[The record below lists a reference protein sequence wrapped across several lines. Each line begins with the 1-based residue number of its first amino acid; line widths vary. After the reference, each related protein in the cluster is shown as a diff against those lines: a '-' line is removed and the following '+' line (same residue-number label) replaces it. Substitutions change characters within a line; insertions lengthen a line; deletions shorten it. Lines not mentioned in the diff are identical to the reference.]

1 MLNKIEDISF
11 FNKDAKAL
19 AKDLIGKWIICNDKI
34 GQICEVEAYNGIND
48 SACHSYKNKKTSR
61 TEVMWGENGIIYIYL
76 CYGLH
81 NMFNIVCGGL
91 NNPQAVLI
99 RGIVGHVG
107 PGKVTKYFNIDKSF
121 NGKSIINNPN
131 IYLAD
136 DGKKYKYYSASRVGI
151 NYALYKDRIA
161 KLRYCLKI

>member
-1 MLNKIEDISF
+1 MLNKIQDLSF
-11 FNKDAKAL
+11 FDKNAVELAKA
-19 AKDLIGKWIICNDKI
+19 LIGKWIICNNKI
-34 GQICEVEAYNGIND
+34 GQICEVEAYNGAED

-61 TEVMWGENGIIYIYL
+61 TEVMWKESGTIYIYL

-99 RGIVGHVG
+99 RGIINHNG
-107 PGKVTKYFNIDKSF
+107 PGKVTKFFNIDKSF
-121 NGKSIINNPN
+121 NATSIINNPN

-136 DGKKYKYYSASRVGI
+136 DGNKYKYYSTPRIGI
-151 NYALYKDRIA
+151 DYALYKDNTIN
-161 KLRYCLKI
+161 LKENSN